1 MHTLLTKIF
10 AFIFSL
16 FLKAVC
22 NLNKNSVTSP
32 DIFHKYAGEGN
43 NIFAFWH
50 NRLFYLAYYCAK
62 NNKKRKTT
70 ILISMSKD
78 GDYATALAYR
88 LGLDA
93 IRGSSSRGGQQ
104 AVRNLTDKASQGNN
118 IGIAIDGPR
127 GPVYAANEGV
137 IKLAQL
143 TGGRIIPV
151 SYDAT
156 RKWELKSWDRLMIV
170 KPFGRVHMAFGEP
183 MEIPRNLPS
192 DEFERYRSKLKDV
205 LLELGRICAEELKT
219 KDMNGKADKV

>member
-1 MHTLLTKIF
+1 MHTILTKVF

-16 FLKAVC
+16 FLKVVC
-22 NLNKNSVTSP
+22 SLNKFSVTSP
-32 DIFHKYAGEGN
+32 DIFNKYAEEGN

-50 NRLFYLAYYCAK
+50 NRLFYLTYYCVK
-62 NNKKRKTT
+62 NNKKRKMT
-70 ILISMSKD
+70 ILASMSKD
-78 GDYATALAYR
+78 GDYAAALAYR
-88 LGLDA
+88 LGLDT

-127 GPVYAANEGV
+127 GPVYTANEGV

-143 TGGRIIPV
+143 IGGRIIPV

-156 RKWELKSWDRLMIV
+156 RKWKLKSWDRFMIV

-192 DEFERYRSKLKDV
+192 DEFERYHSKLKDV
-205 LLELGRICAEELKT
+205 LLELGRICAEELNI
-219 KDMNGKADKV
+219 KDINGKADKV

>member
-1 MHTLLTKIF
+1 MHIIRTKVF

-16 FLKAVC
+16 FLRIVC
-22 NLNKNSVTSP
+22 SLNKNSVTRL
-32 DIFHKYAGEGN
+32 DIFHKYAEEGN

-62 NNKKRKTT
+62 NNKKRRMT

-104 AVRNLTDKASQGNN
+104 AVRNLTEKASQGNN

-156 RKWELKSWDRLMIV
+156 RKWELKSWDKLMIV

-183 MEIPRNLPS
+183 MEIPRNLPG
-192 DEFERYRSKLKDV
+192 DEFEKYRKKLRET
-205 LLELGRICAEELKT
+205 LLELNQTCKEKILYF
-219 KDMNGKADKV
+219 